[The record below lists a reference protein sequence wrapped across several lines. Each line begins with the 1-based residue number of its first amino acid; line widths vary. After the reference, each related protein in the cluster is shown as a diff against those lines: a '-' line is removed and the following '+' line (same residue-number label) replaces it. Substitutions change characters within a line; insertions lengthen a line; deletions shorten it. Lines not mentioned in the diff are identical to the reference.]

1 MYNFFFWR
9 RSVVVHAVSSPIAP
23 VEVVKR
29 TDSPGATSVARQ
41 FRQIVADLKKPHS
54 DTQPGV
60 IIIVRIIG
68 PYQLPQEH
76 VEIKV
81 YVWN

>member
-1 MYNFFFWR
+1 M
-9 RSVVVHAVSSPIAP
+9 
-23 VEVVKR
+23 
-29 TDSPGATSVARQ
+29 ARQ